1 VWFESNIGLAI
12 PATKLKN
19 RGSERP
25 EDATTASFVTSKR
38 PASGKNGQDEHGFIS
53 PVER

>member
-25 EDATTASFVTSKR
+25 EGAITASFVTFGR
-38 PASGKNGQDEHGFIS
+38 PASGKTGKDEHAFIS